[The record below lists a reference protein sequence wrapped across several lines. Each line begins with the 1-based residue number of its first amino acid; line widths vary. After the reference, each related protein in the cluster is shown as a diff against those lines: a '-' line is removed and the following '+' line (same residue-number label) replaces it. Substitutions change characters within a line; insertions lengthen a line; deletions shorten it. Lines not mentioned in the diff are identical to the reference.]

1 MSQTPPLE
9 FISLTVCRN
18 PMEAEIVPAALR
30 EAEVPHRTEWR
41 ADGGL
46 DIQVPEEWAAEAQAV
61 VARAQRVFFG
71 QTGADPAAVRSD
83 QGRPA
88 AQPESEEHAAAV
100 AADSPDA
107 NAELEDELGDGGALF
122 GGDALPTPGEMRLRA
137 LWPAWVLAAVPG
149 AGLGHLY
156 AGRLQMFFYLL
167 FCSALGVLF
176 HHLSGSWWSF
186 LLVAFAWGI
195 DLGFAPG
202 QVKEHNRRAR
212 RARRRLADAEKG
224 FLDSL

>member
-1 MSQTPPLE
+1 MSQTPSLE
-9 FISLTVCRN
+9 FISLTICRN

-30 EAEVPHRTEWR
+30 ETEVPHRTEWR

-46 DIQVPEEWAAEAQAV
+46 DIQVPEEWAAEARAV
-61 VARAQRVFFG
+61 LARAQRVFFG
-71 QTGADPAAVRSD
+71 QTGADPAAVQSD
-83 QGRPA
+83 GSRPPA
-88 AQPESEEHAAAV
+88 EPESEEHAPAP

-107 NAELEDELGDGGALF
+107 DAELEDEFGDGGALF

-137 LWPAWVLAAVPG
+137 IWPAWVLAAVPG
-149 AGLGHLY
+149 TGLGHLY

>member
-1 MSQTPPLE
+1 MSRTPPLE

-46 DIQVPEEWAAEAQAV
+46 DIQVPAEWAAEAQAV
-61 VARAQRVFFG
+61 LARAQRVFFG
-71 QTGADPAAVRSD
+71 QTGADPAAVQS
-83 QGRPA
+83 GGSRPPA
-88 AQPESEEHAAAV
+88 EPETDEHAPATTD
-100 AADSPDA
+100 ADP
-107 NAELEDELGDGGALF
+107 ELEDEFDDGGSLF
-122 GGDALPTPGEMRLRA
+122 GGDALPTPGEMRLRP
-137 LWPAWVLAAVPG
+137 LWPAWALAAVPG

-167 FCSALGVLF
+167 FCSALGILF
-176 HHLSGSWWSF
+176 HHLTGSWWSF

-202 QVKEHNRRAR
+202 QVEEHNRRAR
-212 RARRRLADAEKG
+212 RARRRLADAERS